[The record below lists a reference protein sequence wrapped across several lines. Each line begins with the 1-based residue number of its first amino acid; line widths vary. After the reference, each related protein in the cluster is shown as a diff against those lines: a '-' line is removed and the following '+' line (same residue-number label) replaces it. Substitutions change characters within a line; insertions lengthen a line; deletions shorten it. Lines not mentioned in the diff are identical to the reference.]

1 MDRICSEYF
10 HLSISDWEIH
20 SEELNRHGVDKAVHC
35 NQLRLLQN
43 ILHFFQSVQIS
54 GFRWLHLTDALN
66 YAIAMLQS
74 PVQWQGVWSSAIFI
88 VIMCTCICSENEKK
102 QTNGKYCTWF
112 VNDKQCTRPQ
122 SNSNLWHNGFQ
133 MQKLSIRLRL
143 WTKSELTKSKCE
155 LCWTNKKYF
164 SPKVPSKINWEN
176 ELSNCI
182 CTIVEVYLLD
192 TTRSTR

>member
-20 SEELNRHGVDKAVHC
+20 SEELNRHGVDKAVDC

-43 ILHFFQSVQIS
+43 ILHFFLSVQIS

-88 VIMCTCICSENEKK
+88 ILLYLHVYAVQHRWCVFVYLCICVVFTFLVAQHLMQVRTVASDLYLD
-102 QTNGKYCTWF
+102 Q
-112 VNDKQCTRPQ
+112 Q
-122 SNSNLWHNGFQ
+122 SVLFH
-133 MQKLSIRLRL
+133 IRSGGSFL
-143 WTKSELTKSKCE
+143 
-155 LCWTNKKYF
+155 
-164 SPKVPSKINWEN
+164 
-176 ELSNCI
+176 
-182 CTIVEVYLLD
+182 
-192 TTRSTR
+192 